1 MHNLP
6 ATLNTNSR
14 ACSVLSSNN
23 PRSHCSV
30 CNKQTLAQS
39 QAQLNETTD
48 NTEDHLPLEQREK
61 TPTGYKDSRL
71 PNVSSKEDSQNQEQ
85 DANAALKCT
94 KKEQDSRIDLQEE
107 FHKHTNCDEMLDKM
121 KTIQDYLDEESEN
134 SKDFLLPEKILQNK
148 VLLMGKHAGGDC
160 SQQNISGLFSRFFL
174 LDIVEKKCNHSCC
187 FTKG

>member
-30 CNKQTLAQS
+30 CNKQTSEQS

-48 NTEDHLPLEQREK
+48 NTEDHV
-61 TPTGYKDSRL
+61 T
-71 PNVSSKEDSQNQEQ
+71 
-85 DANAALKCT
+85 
-94 KKEQDSRIDLQEE
+94 II
-107 FHKHTNCDEMLDKM
+107 TNCDEMLDKM
-121 KTIQDYLDEESEN
+121 KNIQDYLDEESEN

-148 VLLMGKHAGGDC
+148 VLLMGKYIRGRR
-160 SQQNISGLFSRFFL
+160 L
-174 LDIVEKKCNHSCC
+174 
-187 FTKG
+187 